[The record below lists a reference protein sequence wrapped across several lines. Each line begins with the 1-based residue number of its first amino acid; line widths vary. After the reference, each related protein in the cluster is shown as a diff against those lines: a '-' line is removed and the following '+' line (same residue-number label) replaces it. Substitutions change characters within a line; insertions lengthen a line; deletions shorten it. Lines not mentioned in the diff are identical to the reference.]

1 MFDGFDA
8 QSFVQGYRWTWRNKP
23 LPPPLFFG
31 VKQSLRNN
39 RVLAGIA
46 CRSRVNR
53 SAVPALER
61 PSFLPALGVRVLRD
75 SLTPK
80 QKGDTLWD
88 LICTP

>member
-1 MFDGFDA
+1 MHNP
-8 QSFVQGYRWTWRNKP
+8 FVQGYRWTWQNKP
-23 LPPPLFFG
+23 LTPPFLG
-31 VKQSLRNN
+31 VKQSLCND

-46 CRSRVNR
+46 CRSRVNH

-75 SLTPK
+75 SLNPK

>member
-1 MFDGFDA
+1 MA
-8 QSFVQGYRWTWRNKP
+8 LMHKSLVQGYRWTWRNKP
-23 LPPPLFFG
+23 IIPPFLG
-31 VKQSLRNN
+31 VKQSLRND
-39 RVLAGIA
+39 RVLAGIV

-53 SAVPALER
+53 SAVTALEQ

-75 SLTPK
+75 SLNPK